1 MGLFNFFRNTADINT
16 GVAEYE
22 TNDGAVLLDVRTL
35 EEYRDGHIDGSI
47 NIPLDRISSVENTVK
62 DKSTPLYV
70 YCLSGGRSGQAVSY
84 LKQIGYTNA
93 KSIGVDSSI
102 GKDLSFISYINT
114 WNKLSDFIIFI
125 NTNIFF

>member
-1 MGLFNFFRNTADINT
+1 MGMFNFLRNTADINT

-22 TNDGAVLLDVRTL
+22 TNDGAVLIDVRTA
-35 EEYRDGHIDGSI
+35 EEYRDGHIDGSV

-84 LKQIGYTNA
+84 LKQMGYTNV
-93 KSIGVDSSI
+93 KNIGGISSYR
-102 GKDLSFISYINT
+102 GKVV
-114 WNKLSDFIIFI
+114 K
-125 NTNIFF
+125 

>member
-22 TNDGAVLLDVRTL
+22 TNDGAVLLDVRTA
-35 EEYRDGHIDGSI
+35 EEYIDGSV
-47 NIPLDRISSVENTVK
+47 NIPLDRISSVENIVK

-70 YCLSGGRSGQAVSY
+70 HCLSGGRSGQAVSY

-93 KSIGVDSSI
+93 KNIGGISSYR
-102 GKDLSFISYINT
+102 GKVV
-114 WNKLSDFIIFI
+114 K
-125 NTNIFF
+125 

>member
-22 TNDGAVLLDVRTL
+22 TNDGAVLLDVRTA
-35 EEYRDGHIDGSI
+35 EEYRDGHIDGSV

-70 YCLSGGRSGQAVSY
+70 HCLSGGRSGQAVSY
-84 LKQIGYTNA
+84 LKQIGYTNE
-93 KSIGVDSSI
+93 KNIGGISSYR
-102 GKDLSFISYINT
+102 GKVV
-114 WNKLSDFIIFI
+114 K
-125 NTNIFF
+125 